1 MALEQRAL
9 TIVIVNFVFLA
20 LSTITLA
27 LRCFV
32 RTTREVFGLDDWMIL
47 LGWAMF
53 VINVCMSTMAA
64 VNGLG
69 VHNLTIT
76 AAEMAP
82 AVKYFTMFQLF
93 TLTGTLPVKTS
104 ICISLMR
111 ITPNPTY
118 KKILY
123 AIMAGSV
130 ITVLISD
137 VVVIVTCRPM
147 SFTWDKTIPDG
158 KCSSINAILA
168 LSYCFSAMN
177 IVTDLSTAVLPIFI
191 VWNLKLS
198 PRIKVAISILLG
210 MGMFASIATIIRL
223 KYFPNY
229 AKAIDYLY
237 GVAPI
242 VWWSTI
248 ETGLGIIAASLSAL
262 RPLFRFALGNGS
274 YGPSDDKASPPTI
287 GTPRQKGYMKA
298 RAIKLQN
305 IEDGLA
311 TTMVTRTGNENEN
324 GSHYNESSNNSEGE
338 GDGDKSSQKGILH
351 HIPEQPEQDYT
362 GEENGIMVSHSY
374 NVEDGNDVDKAHSRS
389 AGHRHNGSHGSRE
402 RKIQDII

>member
-1 MALEQRAL
+1 
-9 TIVIVNFVFLA
+9 
-20 LSTITLA
+20 
-27 LRCFV
+27 
-32 RTTREVFGLDDWMIL
+32 
-47 LGWAMF
+47 
-53 VINVCMSTMAA
+53 MSA

-82 AVKYFTMFQLF
+82 AVKLF
-93 TLTGTLPVKTS
+93 TLTGTLPVKAS
-104 ICISLMR
+104 ICISLLR

-123 AIMAGSV
+123 AIMAGS
-130 ITVLISD
+130 IATVLIATI
-137 VVVIVTCRPM
+137 VVILTCRPM
-147 SFTWDKTIPDG
+147 AFTWDKTIHGG
-158 KCSSINAILA
+158 KCSSIYPILA

-177 IVTDLSTAVLPIFI
+177 IITDMCTAILPAFI

-198 PRIKVAISILLG
+198 PRTKVAISILLG

-248 ETGLGIIAASLSAL
+248 EIGLGIIAACLSTL
-262 RPLFRFALGNGS
+262 RPLFRFALGDSN
-274 YGPSDDKASPPTI
+274 YGPSDNKPSPPTI

-298 RAIKLQN
+298 NAIKLRN
-305 IEDGLA
+305 IQDGLA
-311 TTMVTRTGNENEN
+311 TTMITEAGNDI
-324 GSHYNESSNNSEGE
+324 ESIANS
-338 GDGDKSSQKGILH
+338 DGDKSSQKGILH
-351 HIPEQPEQDYT
+351 HIPENPEPKFT
-362 GEENGIMVSHSY
+362 GKESGILITQSYSIEGEGAENALSVG
-374 NVEDGNDVDKAHSRS
+374 HSRT
-389 AGHRHNGSHGSRE
+389 GSSRGSRE
-402 RKIQDII
+402 REIEDIV